1 MGIISLGVRKMKLIL
16 AVDENWG
23 IGKDNEM
30 LFHLKK
36 DLKHFKEITI
46 GNIVIMGRNT
56 YESMGQ
62 ALPDRENI
70 ILTRNSDYKA
80 DDAKIFNNPA
90 DILSYIKNSNK
101 EVFVIGGSQI
111 ADIFLPY
118 IGEAIITKIKA
129 KKDADSYLHNFD
141 QDPYFEIISESKE
154 YEENEI
160 NFSYVTYR
168 RKKWARQK
176 FL

>member
-1 MGIISLGVRKMKLIL
+1 MKLIL

-23 IGKDNEM
+23 IGKDNKM

-90 DILSYIKNSNK
+90 DILSYIKNSKK

-111 ADIFLPY
+111 AEIFLSY
-118 IGEAIITKIKA
+118 VDEAIITKIKA
-129 KKDADSYLHNFD
+129 KKDADTYLHNFD
-141 QDPYFEIISESKE
+141 QDKDFEIVSKSQDH
-154 YEENEI
+154 EEDGI
-160 NFSYVTYR
+160 HFSYVTYR
-168 RKKWARQK
+168 RI
-176 FL
+176 

>member
-16 AVDENWG
+16 AVDQNWG

-56 YESMGQ
+56 YESIGQ

-141 QDPYFEIISESKE
+141 QDKDFKLVSESQNH
-154 YEENEI
+154 EENGI
-160 NFSYVTYR
+160 HFSYVTYR
-168 RKKWARQK
+168 RKK
-176 FL
+176 

>member
-16 AVDENWG
+16 AVDQNWG

-56 YESMGQ
+56 YESIGQ

-118 IGEAIITKIKA
+118 IGEAIITKIILTKT
-129 KKDADSYLHNFD
+129 KILN
-141 QDPYFEIISESKE
+141 
-154 YEENEI
+154 
-160 NFSYVTYR
+160 
-168 RKKWARQK
+168 
-176 FL
+176 L